1 MWQSPLLTGQRV
13 VSDFVGYGY
22 VPKIWI
28 PYCFHFHFSWP
39 LEIRLDFGCGVRI
52 CGTSPFI
59 HLIANMCFNPN
70 DIAASAKRAAT
81 CRWRLGM
88 AWPSGSSWVLKG
100 CCLRPVPTHSSSF
113 SRDSGCIPGP
123 LIFVGFLL
131 HCVAATSFACR
142 RSKMAQGQ
150 MHKLHA

>member
-59 HLIANMCFNPN
+59 HLIANMCFNPS

-81 CRWRLGM
+81 RRWRLGM
-88 AWPSGSSWVLKG
+88 AWPSESSKVAACAQCQLTPALSAG
-100 CCLRPVPTHSSSF
+100 ILVASL
-113 SRDSGCIPGP
+113 GP
-123 LIFVGFLL
+123 LIFVVFLL